1 MDMQKVI
8 RKLFDKAASTHSEHE
23 AEAAILKAQELMAK
37 YGIQDVGEE
46 HDIKYIALTCKH
58 TGNRSFRRPL
68 AKIIADN
75 FRVKNYLRN
84 MQVTFFGREKD
95 VLIAKE
101 AFEYT
106 YSFIC
111 RESGRI
117 CRRMRDNFQ
126 DTTGVVNSYS
136 IGFCHGLKEKLDSQS
151 VALMV
156 VTPSDVTEKFEEL
169 SKGFGRSKYTV
180 SMAGFSRSIYEQGK
194 KDGREALDRR
204 RLEGETA

>member
-1 MDMQKVI
+1 MDMQKVV

-37 YGIQDVGEE
+37 YGIQDIGEE
-46 HDIKYIALTCKH
+46 NDIKYISLTCKH

-75 FRVKNYLRN
+75 FRVKNYLQD
-84 MQVTFFGREKD
+84 MQITFFGRGND
-95 VLIAKE
+95 VLTAKQ

-106 YSFIC
+106 YAFIC

-117 CRRMRDNFQ
+117 CRKMRENFQ

-136 IGFCHGLKEKLDSQS
+136 MGFCQGLKEKLDAQS

-169 SKGFGRSKYTV
+169 SKGFGRSKHKM
-180 SMAGFSRSIYEQGK
+180 SLAGFSRSIYERGR

-204 RLEGETA
+204 RLEGEAV

>member
-1 MDMQKVI
+1 
-8 RKLFDKAASTHSEHE
+8 
-23 AEAAILKAQELMAK
+23 
-37 YGIQDVGEE
+37 
-46 HDIKYIALTCKH
+46 
-58 TGNRSFRRPL
+58 
-68 AKIIADN
+68 
-75 FRVKNYLRN
+75 
-84 MQVTFFGREKD
+84 MQVTFFGREND
-95 VLIAKE
+95 VLTAKQ

-117 CRRMRDNFQ
+117 CRKMRENFQ

-136 IGFCHGLKEKLDSQS
+136 MGFCQGLKEKLNAQS

-169 SKGFGRSKYTV
+169 SKGFGRSKHKM
-180 SMAGFSRSIYEQGK
+180 SLAGFSRSIYERGR

-204 RLEGETA
+204 RLEGEAV